1 MTAGDIDGKAEC
13 EKIPGRLG
21 MTGRQKRVGLDS
33 RCEVALPE
41 TSGVGVGGLGSAEA
55 EPSQVRGSAP
65 NSQMKPGGSAWDAE
79 SKAASCFLT
88 FSLGPSLSAPT
99 DLPCGH
105 LYPSRRP
112 RRRRCSGTQPTAGGR
127 PREPR
132 RRTHLGGGGSGG
144 GSGRRKARRR
154 RPVPPSGPAPSRPG
168 AGGEGPRGHVSG
180 REVRGSGG
188 VCPAA
193 RSPSRV

>member
-1 MTAGDIDGKAEC
+1 
-13 EKIPGRLG
+13 

-33 RCEVALPE
+33 RCQVALPE
-41 TSGVGVGGLGSAEA
+41 TSGVGVGGPGSAEA

-132 RRTHLGGGGSGG
+132 RRRTHLGGGGSGG
-144 GSGRRKARRR
+144 GSGRRKARRQ
-154 RPVPPSGPAPSRPG
+154 RPVPPVRPG
-168 AGGEGPRGHVSG
+168 SLPPWR
-180 REVRGSGG
+180 RRRGSAWPRVRRGSPRERRSL
-188 VCPAA
+188 PAA